1 MLWLPAGDITSPDVC
16 LNRFNQ
22 GMGSNCC
29 GRFHEANNQKTIWE
43 SRSPGA
49 RTEQEWLS
57 SSQIIGVGWG
67 WNLSE
72 LTHLLLGFLDRKR
85 CNKSA
90 SYIII
95 RTLSMWVITYIT
107 HYNPKQTEV
116 ASPSPTHPTCN
127 CAYKPLADC
136 IERPSSH
143 LEISIISLLGRFLL
157 ETFPPTQQH
166 VFAVSEMRH
175 IVIWTLHIYIYH
187 EGIRHVNNEYPTY
200 RWFSIAM
207 VRSHVSSAVLWHE
220 GVVPGLKHAT
230 PGHIIQLIHDS

>member
-72 LTHLLLGFLDRKR
+72 LTHLLLGFLDWKR

-95 RTLSMWVITYIT
+95 RTLYYT
-107 HYNPKQTEV
+107 
-116 ASPSPTHPTCN
+116 
-127 CAYKPLADC
+127 
-136 IERPSSH
+136 
-143 LEISIISLLGRFLL
+143 
-157 ETFPPTQQH
+157 
-166 VFAVSEMRH
+166 
-175 IVIWTLHIYIYH
+175 
-187 EGIRHVNNEYPTY
+187 
-200 RWFSIAM
+200 
-207 VRSHVSSAVLWHE
+207 
-220 GVVPGLKHAT
+220 VV
-230 PGHIIQLIHDS
+230 HIIQNIHSDSLRIASQSQVPWWPGDLSSAWRADFSFASSMLSVVLPWFSLGSGCCCSGCCCDHWTMMDHSLLVCLEVWVFRRERMI